1 MAERFGIGSRE
12 EAAAYLGHAV
22 LGERLREC
30 TRLANAVE
38 GRSVEQIF
46 GFPDDLKF
54 RSSMTLFAEV
64 ESGGGVFR
72 EALGKYFD
80 GKVDRE
86 TVRRL
91 G

>member
-38 GRSVEQIF
+38 GRSVAQIF

-54 RSSMTLFAEV
+54 RSSMTLFAAV
-64 ESGGGVFR
+64 ETEGSVFK
-72 EALGKYFD
+72 EALEKYFE
-80 GKVDRE
+80 GKLDQLTVDRIE
-86 TVRRL
+86 
-91 G
+91 